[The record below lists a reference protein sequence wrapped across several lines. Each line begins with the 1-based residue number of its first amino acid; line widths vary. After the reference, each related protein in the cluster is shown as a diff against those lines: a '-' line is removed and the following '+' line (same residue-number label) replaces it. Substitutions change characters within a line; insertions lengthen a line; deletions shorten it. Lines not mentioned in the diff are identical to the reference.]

1 MSQTIIKKLKEV
13 VAANPKG
20 YAQLSKDAQGH
31 FYGTS
36 FETLYRE
43 IQCCAAG
50 LQQAGIKR
58 GETVG
63 FIADNRKEWL
73 ICDMGLLCLGAS
85 DAPRG
90 CDISAKVLTHILSTI
105 GCQTVILE
113 NSSQVD
119 KILEVREELPF
130 LKQLIMIDELD
141 ENAHAKASEHYKILN
156 YRDLMGKGQL
166 LLEEDPQRIERE
178 IEQGQGTDTATIIF
192 TSGTT
197 GVPKGVVLPHRS
209 YLYQAKIMIES
220 IPLTYSDIWLTILPV
235 WHSFERSI
243 QYLSTLNGT
252 CLAYSKP
259 VGKTLLMDIQAV
271 KPTLMTA
278 VPRLWES
285 LYAGILR
292 NVKAKGSRTEKLFRF
307 FLSHAIRDEHYLC
320 ILEDRYPDYT
330 GESMV
335 WAKVTARLGRCLTK
349 PVRALGDKLLFSK
362 IRGKMFASLRTGV
375 SGGGALQGDV
385 DNFFAGIGVKILEGY
400 GLTESGPVVCVRN
413 INHPVMKTLGVAFT
427 GTQVKTLD
435 EEGNETPPGVRGLL
449 FLKGPQVMTGY
460 FKNPEMTASVLDD
473 EGWLNTGD
481 IAVLSRNGDISLVGR
496 AKDTIVLLG
505 GENVEPLP
513 LESKLKESPYIAHAV
528 VLGQDQKYLS
538 ALIVPDFDNLEDYA
552 KKNNLIY
559 ENRTHLGS
567 VPELRELINKEIADL
582 VCPANGF
589 AGFERIYQFS
599 ILRKHFEVGRELSQ
613 KMELL
618 RPVVYDMY
626 KDEIES
632 LLKS

>member
-13 VAANPKG
+13 VAANPRG
-20 YAQLSKDAQGH
+20 NAQ
-31 FYGTS
+31 
-36 FETLYRE
+36 
-43 IQCCAAG
+43 
-50 LQQAGIKR
+50 
-58 GETVG
+58 
-63 FIADNRKEWL
+63 
-73 ICDMGLLCLGAS
+73 GLLCLGAN

-90 CDISAKVLTHILSTI
+90 CDVTTKILFHILSITESR
-105 GCQTVILE
+105 TVILE
-113 NSSQVD
+113 NSPQ
-119 KILEVREELPF
+119 LEKLLEIRKELPL
-130 LKQLIMIDELD
+130 LKQIIMIDPAANELLR
-141 ENAHAKASEHYKILN
+141 EASAYYRILN
-156 YRDLMGKGQL
+156 YSDLMKEGQKL
-166 LLEEDPQRIERE
+166 VEADPERIERE
-178 IEQGQGTDTATIIF
+178 IAQGEGKDTATIIF

-197 GVPKGVVLPHRS
+197 GVPKGVVLSHSS
-209 YLYQAKIMIES
+209 YLYQANAMTES
-220 IPLTYSDIWLTILPV
+220 IPLDYSDIWLTILPV

-259 VGKTLLMDIQAV
+259 VGKTLLMDMQTV

-292 NVKAKGSRTEKLFRF
+292 NVKAKGEKTERLFRF
-307 FLSHAIRDEHYLC
+307 FLSHAIRDEHFAC

-330 GESMV
+330 GKSMAA
-335 WAKVTARLGRCLTK
+335 AKMGAFLGRLLTR
-349 PVRALGDKLLFSK
+349 PLRSLGDKLLFIK
-362 IRGKMFASLRTGV
+362 IREKMFSALKAGI
-375 SGGGALQGDV
+375 SGGGALQKDV
-385 DNFFAGIGVKILEGY
+385 DHFFAGIGVKILEGY
-400 GLTESGPVVCVRN
+400 GLTESGPDVCVRKLE
-413 INHPVMKTLGVAFT
+413 HPVMNSLGVAFT
-427 GTQVKTLD
+427 GTDVKTLD
-435 EEGNETPPGVRGLL
+435 DKGNETPPGVRGLL
-449 FLKGPQVMTGY
+449 FLRGPQVMDGY
-460 FKNPEMTASVLDD
+460 FKNPELTASVLDG

-481 IAVLSRNGDISLVGR
+481 IAVLSRRGEISIVGR

-513 LESKLKESPYIAHAV
+513 LESMLKESPYIDHAV
-528 VLGQDQKYLS
+528 VLGQDRKYLS
-538 ALIVPDFDNLEDYA
+538 ALIVPNFDNLEDYA

-599 ILRKHFEVGRELSQ
+599 ILKNHFEVGRELSS
-613 KMELL
+613 KMEIL

-626 KDEIES
+626 KEEIEA
-632 LLKS
+632 LLNS